1 VQHEGCRSARAV
13 QRHDAR
19 RAEVSRTPLPKV
31 YELPADKSIEDEC
44 KRRWPDAW
52 ESMLAIALWMN
63 DPWSDV
69 TRRPAERQKEAP
81 RGVGAAAPRCLPQA
95 VPQVSACGEGQGLLG
110 RCAWGD
116 ASVPG
121 AGPTFAVR
129 AHGRRG
135 GSGVTAAY
143 HHCPKALGAP
153 EHAGAQNKTRRQV
166 ACPLVHSC
174 QTAERS
180 LRDPSSARFSMCP
193 FQEFVICLASIR
205 RPFHQISCPYDR
217 PGRFIA
223 THSLCMFMHMH

>member
-1 VQHEGCRSARAV
+1 MQHEGCRSARAV

-129 AHGRRG
+129 AHARR

-153 EHAGAQNKTRRQV
+153 EHGAQNKTKTTGGMSM
-166 ACPLVHSC
+166 VHCS
-174 QTAERS
+174 
-180 LRDPSSARFSMCP
+180 
-193 FQEFVICLASIR
+193 
-205 RPFHQISCPYDR
+205 
-217 PGRFIA
+217 
-223 THSLCMFMHMH
+223 